1 MKNLCLLFLLFNSN
15 LNAQVRIGKST
26 RKWVEIFFTN
36 NDSVNQYYFDP
47 LFSVDYKDSKS
58 VRIRFERIKEQGDT
72 LFLIMNDTTITNGFD
87 INNED
92 DRRKSK
98 NKKWVLTLL
107 PNHVYGLKLFYVK
120 PMKYRRV
127 RIFYSFSKNE
137 GELQTK
143 YQDFSR

>member
-1 MKNLCLLFLLFNSN
+1 MKYLLLGFLFFTSSLH
-15 LNAQVRIGKST
+15 AQVRIGKST
-26 RKWVEIFFTN
+26 RKWVDIFFTN
-36 NDSVNQYYFDP
+36 KDSVNQYYFDP

-58 VRIRFERIKEQGDT
+58 VRIRFERIKQQDDT

-98 NKKWVLTLL
+98 NKNWVLTLL

-120 PMKYRRV
+120 PMKYRW
-127 RIFYSFSKNE
+127 IKIIYSFSKNE
-137 GELQTK
+137 HELQTQ
-143 YQDFSR
+143 YQDFRR